1 MRCPKCGLRL
11 QEVKYKR
18 IDVDVCFACNGIF
31 LDQGELE
38 HIVKQRAAA
47 AWSRPSSTGSRAR
60 PSPSRAAMALTLDE
74 VRRVAA
80 LARLKLSAE
89 EEQLF
94 AGQLSAI
101 LDHVREL
108 EALDVSGVPPM
119 THALAEGE
127 AVALRPDAL
136 VPGLSPEEAL
146 ANAPAREGTCFKVPR
161 IIE

>member
-1 MRCPKCGLRL
+1 
-11 QEVKYKR
+11 
-18 IDVDVCFACNGIF
+18 
-31 LDQGELE
+31 
-38 HIVKQRAAA
+38 
-47 AWSRPSSTGSRAR
+47 
-60 PSPSRAAMALTLDE
+60 MALTLDE

-89 EEQLF
+89 EELLF

-101 LDHVREL
+101 LDHVRQL
-108 EALDVSGVPPM
+108 SALDVTGVPPM

-136 VPGLSPEEAL
+136 TPGLSPEEAL
-146 ANAPAREGTCFKVPR
+146 AGAPAREGTCFKVPR